1 MSDTVWFLWRQ
12 LIGGLRDASTEFW
25 MDYKRYILS
34 SRFFLLTSGNIC
46 SVHINM
52 LRHARNYT
60 IDILFWVSGFEL
72 FVHGIVI
79 PLIISWLR

>member
-1 MSDTVWFLWRQ
+1 MNELQKIYFVKQ
-12 LIGGLRDASTEFW
+12 V
-25 MDYKRYILS
+25 
-34 SRFFLLTSGNIC
+34 FLLTSGNIC

-79 PLIISWLR
+79 PLIIS